1 MAYRD
6 LKPENVMLDAEGHIR
21 LIDFGLAKW
30 DVSMAQRS
38 TACGTPLYMTPEGV
52 KNFKSLHN
60 AQGGVKVGKEADWYA
75 LGTLLYE
82 LTIGEAPFQA
92 DEQHVLLNKIM
103 SEPLKISSSV
113 RIQPTTG
120 CLCVSALVAHRILT
134 TRVFGQVRLTPE
146 ARDAMVRL
154 MDKDPSDRLGS
165 YTVRAAAHQAFALA

>member
-1 MAYRD
+1 
-6 LKPENVMLDAEGHIR
+6 
-21 LIDFGLAKW
+21 
-30 DVSMAQRS
+30 MAQRS

-120 CLCVSALVAHRILT
+120 CLKEICSASLARGHRSALMQRERESRSLAS
-134 TRVFGQVRLTPE
+134 GRLSG
-146 ARDAMVRL
+146 L
-154 MDKDPSDRLGS
+154 WSLW
-165 YTVRAAAHQAFALA
+165 HLASGL

>member
-1 MAYRD
+1 
-6 LKPENVMLDAEGHIR
+6 
-21 LIDFGLAKW
+21 
-30 DVSMAQRS
+30 MAQRS

-120 CLCVSALVAHRILT
+120 CLCVSGLWSTLWPLVCGLWPPTLASARILT
-134 TRVFGQVRLTPE
+134 TRGFVGRFG
-146 ARDAMVRL
+146 
-154 MDKDPSDRLGS
+154 
-165 YTVRAAAHQAFALA
+165 